1 MGDNYLDSSPGR
13 WLIGF
18 SGHKKRTPLH
28 PRNRNAAIRPDE
40 MKAGSDVLP
49 AVDLLQH

>member
-1 MGDNYLDSSPGR
+1 MGDNYLESNPGR

-18 SGHKKRTPLH
+18 SGHKKKTPILL
-28 PRNRNAAIRPDE
+28 RNRIAAIRLDK

-49 AVDLLQH
+49 AAGLLQH